1 MDYEAVANKI
11 LPNLGHKIKDFQYNT
26 WHFTNWNNAERKLI
40 SPEFEVGGCKWCT
53 LFYPFGTTNLSKVS
67 IYLKL
72 INPPEAYSCAQ
83 FAFIL
88 WNSEEPTQYIKRY
101 SYYRFTAKQSNWGF
115 AYFCDQYELFIPTY
129 SRTRPLI
136 ENNSCNI
143 TTFVRILEDPTG
155 ILWFNNRT
163 SPIRYIGLKNL
174 GENNTFMNSVI
185 QTLYFI
191 QYLRKAVFQI
201 PTKNDKAVTSI
212 SSALQQIFCQLNVSD
227 VAIETTELAKFF
239 GWNTIYIDIDIRKF
253 IRILQNDLEVKMKN
267 TKADGT
273 ISKLFVGTKK
283 NYIKCINV
291 DYESTRFEDYYD
303 IQLNVKGCITLEES
317 FDNYVQETLE
327 GDNKYE
333 AESYGLQVAKKKVIF
348 ESFPPILHIYL
359 NCVLVRKG
367 LNKYFVMLKFEK
379 NWIKFDNAEVTKV
392 SNEEVLECNYICEDS
407 SVYMLLYFR
416 ESCVNEILSPV
427 HYKDIPKHL
436 YEAHEQK
443 QKELNYSQVYIQ
455 VWIVT
460 EEIFKKHMG
469 FDFINFDNKQYP
481 LTEFHKF
488 EVLKNDT
495 YEDFKKKVSEKFG
508 IPLNKMKFWII
519 TSRSDGTFRPQE
531 LIFEDKFFDKQMKEI
546 TNDRRLILYME
557 ISDKSINDKKKSII
571 IFLKYFD
578 PNTQLLEGL
587 GHLYVQKYSTI
598 SSIFPVIC
606 KKKQLPLNTPL
617 EAYEETKLNKVTKI
631 PGFTFRNFL
640 IHNGD
645 IICFQK
651 TLTNKEINEHLSAGR
666 LYNISQFY
674 ESISMSTIVLFR
686 SKFGYKDPIPEF
698 SLVLNKNT
706 TLNTIAN
713 QVAVHINIDPLRL
726 RFTPLGRD
734 SFNPNKNIEMVTNR
748 TLSEILPLMMFDN
761 HPIFYYEILD
771 INTGH
776 GFK

>member
-1 MDYEAVANKI
+1 MPCNLARKFDYEAVANKI

-40 SPEFEVGGCKWCT
+40 SPEFEVGGCKC
-53 LFYPFGTTNLSKVS
+53 KVS

-239 GWNTIYIDIDIRKF
+239 GWNKIYIDINIRKF

-333 AESYGLQVAKKKVIF
+333 AESYGLQLNHRYK
-348 ESFPPILHIYL
+348 FPMEIDLQKYLSPDVLDVDKTKSYKYLLH
-359 NCVLVRKG
+359 G
-367 LNKYFVMLKFEK
+367 
-379 NWIKFDNAEVTKV
+379 IKFDNAEVTKV
-392 SNEEVLECNYICEDS
+392 SNEEVLEYNYIGEDS
-407 SVYMLLYFR
+407 NVYMLLYFR

-443 QKELNYSQVYIQ
+443 QKELNYSQ
-455 VWIVT
+455 IVT

-531 LIFEDKFFDKQMKEI
+531 LIFEDKFFDK
-546 TNDRRLILYME
+546 R
-557 ISDKSINDKKKSII
+557 
-571 IFLKYFD
+571 
-578 PNTQLLEGL
+578 L

-617 EAYEETKLNKVTKI
+617 EAYEADSSYRHQFHRHDNST
-631 PGFTFRNFL
+631 
-640 IHNGD
+640 
-645 IICFQK
+645 
-651 TLTNKEINEHLSAGR
+651 EI
-666 LYNISQFY
+666 
-674 ESISMSTIVLFR
+674 
-686 SKFGYKDPIPEF
+686 K
-698 SLVLNKNT
+698 
-706 TLNTIAN
+706 IAN

-726 RFTPLGRD
+726 RFTPVGRD

-748 TLSEILPLMMFDN
+748 ILSEILPLMMFDN

-771 INTGH
+771 IDTGH